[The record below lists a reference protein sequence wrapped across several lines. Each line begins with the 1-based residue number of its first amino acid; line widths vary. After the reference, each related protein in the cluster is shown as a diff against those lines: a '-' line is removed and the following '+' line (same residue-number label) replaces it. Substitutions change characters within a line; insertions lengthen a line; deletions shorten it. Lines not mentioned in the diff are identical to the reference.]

1 MKQMAWISVL
11 ALAACLVPAVAGDV
25 EDSLESRW
33 RGAWVLT
40 AVEIASDCAGF
51 HTTNHVNGELIQGRG
66 RFRFEPGELAQVKD
80 VNLKRSGLVLALS
93 LPEPLLVSHQ
103 DGPFTL
109 YDEARCLVDLD
120 VELPRNLVK
129 GGDLA
134 GIEAALRP
142 VLRRHATREEAA
154 RSRAWNGRRREPY
167 PEDYD
172 RTLAEHAAWKAETA
186 NAAIQAR
193 IERAAEETTRIAD
206 RISSDPDYL
215 RGFAAGVEE
224 ARAIDLSECGALLGL
239 DFNAVGRKPPQ
250 LPASLGSD
258 AAARARRGY
267 QDGARLVFGLESL
280 RRLPGCRVPV
290 PEVPENP
297 PPPARRPR

>member
-11 ALAACLVPAVAGDV
+11 ALAACLVPAAAGDL

-40 AVEIASDCAGF
+40 VAEVTSDCAGF
-51 HTTNHVNGELIQGRG
+51 HTTNHVNGELVQGRG
-66 RFRFEPGELAQVKD
+66 RFRFDPGELAQVRD

-109 YDEARCLVDLD
+109 YSEARCLVDLD
-120 VELPRNLVK
+120 VEMSRNLVK
-129 GGDLA
+129 GGNLA
-134 GIEAALRP
+134 GIEATLRP
-142 VLRRHATREEAA
+142 VLRRFTTREEAI

-167 PEDYD
+167 PEEYD

-224 ARAIDLSECGALLGL
+224 ARAIDLSECGDLLSL

-267 QDGARLVFGLESL
+267 QDGARLVLGLESL

-290 PEVPENP
+290 PEVP
-297 PPPARRPR
+297 

>member
-1 MKQMAWISVL
+1 MKRMALTALL
-11 ALAACLVPAVAGDV
+11 ALLVTLVPTHAGDL

-40 AVEIASDCAGF
+40 AVEITSDCGGF
-51 HTTNHVNGELIQGRG
+51 HTTNHVNGDLVQGRG

-80 VNLKRSGLVLALS
+80 VNLKRSGLVLALN

-120 VELPRNLVK
+120 VELPRDLVK

-142 VLRRHATREEAA
+142 LLRRHTTREEAT
-154 RSRAWNGRRREPY
+154 RSRAWNGRRRDPY

-172 RTLAEHAAWKAETA
+172 RTLAEHAAWKAKMA

-193 IERAAEETTRIAD
+193 IENAAEETNRIAD

-215 RGFAAGVEE
+215 RGFAVGIEE
-224 ARAIDLSECGALLGL
+224 ARTLDLSECGALLSL

-250 LPASLGSD
+250 LPASLGTD

-280 RRLPGCRVPV
+280 RLLPGCKVPV
-290 PEVPENP
+290 PGVPDAP
-297 PPPARRPR
+297 PPPVPRPR